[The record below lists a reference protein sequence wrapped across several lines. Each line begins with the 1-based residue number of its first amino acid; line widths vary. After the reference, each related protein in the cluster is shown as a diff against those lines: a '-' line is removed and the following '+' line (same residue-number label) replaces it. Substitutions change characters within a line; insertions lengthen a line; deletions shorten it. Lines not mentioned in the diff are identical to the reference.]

1 MGASMSNS
9 KDPFVEF
16 QAGATVFKE
25 GDAGSEM
32 YVIES
37 GQVDILHPSGQG
49 EVAASFGPGDFFGEA
64 AMLEDL
70 PRHAT
75 ALAKA
80 PTRLLRIERA
90 AFADVLR
97 QNVEIAIRIMRTM
110 MARQRVTEQRLHEAS
125 RSVAAAP
132 RVEAPRAAAAPVAG
146 PAAKPAPAPAPAP
159 AAAAA
164 PAPAAVPQMAL
175 CLATGEML
183 LLDPARTE
191 FLVGRP
197 DPATGNTPEIN
208 LGPFDANRTLSRR
221 HARILRD
228 GALYFLREEAGTS
241 NGTFVNGERVQSGV
255 SVPLKPGDKLRF
267 GMIEV
272 EVAVA

>member
-9 KDPFVEF
+9 RDPFVEF

-25 GDAGSEM
+25 GDAGNEM
-32 YVIES
+32 YVVES
-37 GQVDILHPSGQG
+37 GQVDILHPAGNG
-49 EVAASFGPGDFFGEA
+49 EIAASFGPGDFFGEA

-90 AFADVLR
+90 AFAEVLR

-110 MARQRVTEQRLHEAS
+110 MARQRVTEQRLHETLGEAVKA
-125 RSVAAAP
+125 RSAAPPAAP
-132 RVEAPRAAAAPVAG
+132 RAEAPRAPV
-146 PAAKPAPAPAPAP
+146 PAP
-159 AAAAA
+159 AAA
-164 PAPAAVPQMAL
+164 PAPAPKTAPAAESVPQMAL
-175 CLATGEML
+175 CMSSGEIL
-183 LLDPARTE
+183 LLDPSRTE

-197 DPATGNTPEIN
+197 DPATGTTPEIN

-221 HARILRD
+221 HARILRE

>member
-9 KDPFVEF
+9 RDPFVEF

-25 GDAGSEM
+25 GDAGNEM

-37 GQVDILHPSGQG
+37 GQVDILHPSGNG

-80 PTRLLRIERA
+80 PTRLLRIERS
-90 AFADVLR
+90 AFAEVLR
-97 QNVEIAIRIMRTM
+97 QNPEIAIRIMRTM
-110 MARQRVTEQRLHEAS
+110 MARQRVTEQRLHES
-125 RSVAAAP
+125 RGAAPAAP
-132 RVEAPRAAAAPVAG
+132 RAEAPRAA
-146 PAAKPAPAPAPAP
+146 APAPAPAP
-159 AAAAA
+159 AAPKPAPAAA
-164 PAPAAVPQMAL
+164 PAAAPVPQMAF
-175 CLATGEML
+175 CLSSGEML

-197 DPATGNTPEIN
+197 DPATGTTPEIN

>member
-1 MGASMSNS
+1 MSNP

-25 GDAGSEM
+25 GDGGNEM

-37 GQVDILHPSGQG
+37 GQVDILHPSGNG

-80 PTRLLRIERA
+80 ATRLLRIERA
-90 AFADVLR
+90 AFAEVLR
-97 QNVEIAIRIMRTM
+97 HNPEIAIRIMRTM
-110 MARQRVTEQRLHEAS
+110 MARQRVTEQRLHELHGDVS
-125 RSVAAAP
+125 KPKAAP
-132 RVEAPRAAAAPVAG
+132 RAEPVRAPAPAAPPVAA
-146 PAAKPAPAPAPAP
+146 PAPAPKAAPAPAPAP
-159 AAAAA
+159 VAEK
-164 PAPAAVPQMAL
+164 VPQMAL
-175 CLATGEML
+175 CLSSGEML
-183 LLDPARTE
+183 LLDPARTD

-197 DPATGNTPEIN
+197 DPATGTTPEIN
-208 LGPFDANRTLSRR
+208 LGPFDSNRTLSRR

-228 GALYFLREEAGTS
+228 GAQYSLREEAGVS